1 MKNVKINNREK
12 FPNIKL
18 ENRRKIRNYRERER
32 EKERE
37 REIQKKKLNRD
48 LQTMELKMEE
58 GRGFA
63 ETVASNTKISNTD
76 KEKNQPLAFE
86 RLIFSKTFRIH
97 NEFMHLFEYNCIR
110 T

>member
-1 MKNVKINNREK
+1 MKNVKINNREE

-32 EKERE
+32 ERERE
-37 REIQKKKLNRD
+37 RDPERKLNRD

-76 KEKNQPLAFE
+76 KDKTS
-86 RLIFSKTFRIH
+86 RLLSTG
-97 NEFMHLFEYNCIR
+97 
-110 T
+110 

>member
-18 ENRRKIRNYRERER
+18 ENRRKIRNYRER
-32 EKERE
+32 ERE

-76 KEKNQPLAFE
+76 KEKTN
-86 RLIFSKTFRIH
+86 RLLSRG
-97 NEFMHLFEYNCIR
+97 
-110 T
+110 